1 MGSISSDLKLE
12 RQKRNISLAQ
22 IAADTKIS
30 LHYLES
36 LEEGRYSELPGGM
49 YNRAFLRAYCE
60 RLNLNQQDILNRYEA
75 EISPPMDR
83 ALKSKVHINQENTRL
98 KPSPVIIWS
107 LMLLISATGLFFSR
121 KWIASVFSPYFS
133 RKPAATISQEIAK
146 PAISVITTEPS
157 PHIVNQE
164 MAPNSTPSSVPTQP
178 VDTQPADSTASAP
191 LSDPIPLPRTQN
203 AIEPVPATT
212 ASTPLLRLEIG
223 ISEKC
228 WVSIDR
234 DGSPAVRRLMD
245 PGEIQ
250 SLDAN
255 QQFLLIVGNAGGV
268 HLKING
274 KPAKPLGKS
283 GEVVKIFINEKNLQD
298 LLDRTAG

>member
-1 MGSISSDLKLE
+1 MGSIASDLKIE

-22 IAADTKIS
+22 IAADTRIS

-60 RLNLNQQDILNRYEA
+60 RLNLNQQDILSRYEA
-75 EISPPMDR
+75 EISPPMDKV
-83 ALKSKVHINQENTRL
+83 LKSKVHINQKNTTL
-98 KPSPVIIWS
+98 KPSPVLIWS

-133 RKPAATISQEIAK
+133 RKPAATISQEITEPK
-146 PAISVITTEPS
+146 IPATTTEPS
-157 PHIVNQE
+157 PPIVNQD
-164 MAPNSTPSSVPTQP
+164 MVLDAPPQP
-178 VDTQPADSTASAP
+178 VDTQSADSTASAP
-191 LSDPIPLPRTQN
+191 LSDPILAPKTQN
-203 AIEPVPATT
+203 AIEPDPATT

-234 DGSPAVRRLMD
+234 DGSPVVRKLMD

-298 LLDRTAG
+298 LLDRAAG

>member
-1 MGSISSDLKLE
+1 MGSIASDLKLE

-22 IAADTKIS
+22 IAADTRIS
-30 LHYLES
+30 LHFLES

-83 ALKSKVHINQENTRL
+83 VLKSKVHINQENTNL
-98 KPSPVIIWS
+98 KPSPVLIWS

-133 RKPAATISQEIAK
+133 HKPAAAISQEITKQKIPVTA
-146 PAISVITTEPS
+146 TEPS
-157 PHIVNQE
+157 PPVVNQE
-164 MAPNSTPSSVPTQP
+164 IVPEALLQSVPTQL
-178 VDTQPADSTASAP
+178 VDTQSADSTASAS
-191 LSDPIPLPRTQN
+191 LSDLIPAPKTQN
-203 AIEPVPATT
+203 AIEPDPATT

-234 DGSPAVRRLMD
+234 DGSPVVRKLMD

-283 GEVVKIFINEKNLQD
+283 GEVVKILISEKNLQD
-298 LLDRTAG
+298 LLDQTAG

>member
-1 MGSISSDLKLE
+1 MGSIASDLKLE

-22 IAADTKIS
+22 IAADTRIS
-30 LHYLES
+30 LHFLES

-75 EISPPMDR
+75 EISPPMDKV
-83 ALKSKVHINQENTRL
+83 LKSKVHINQKNTAL

-133 RKPAATISQEIAK
+133 RKPAVTISREITK
-146 PAISVITTEPS
+146 PKIPVATTEPS
-157 PHIVNQE
+157 PPIVNQD
-164 MAPNSTPSSVPTQP
+164 MVPDATSPSVPAQP
-178 VDTQPADSTASAP
+178 VDIQSADSTTPTP
-191 LSDPIPLPRTQN
+191 LSDPIPLPKTQN
-203 AIEPVPATT
+203 ATEPDPATT

-234 DGSPAVRRLMD
+234 DGSPAVRKLMD

-298 LLDRTAG
+298 LLDRAAG